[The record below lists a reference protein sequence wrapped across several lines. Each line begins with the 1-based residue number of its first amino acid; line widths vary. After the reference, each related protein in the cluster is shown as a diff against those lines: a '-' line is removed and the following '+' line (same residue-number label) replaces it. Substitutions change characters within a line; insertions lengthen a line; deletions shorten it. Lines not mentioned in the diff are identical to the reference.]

1 MQGLS
6 SWFDSK
12 LPHKLKFRYMEKKS
26 KSAIGEYANAHPIL
40 TFILGISVLSSIAV
54 IVNTINLPKLED
66 SNEKA

>member
-1 MQGLS
+1 
-6 SWFDSK
+6 
-12 LPHKLKFRYMEKKS
+12 MENQKKQ

-54 IVNTINLPKLED
+54 IVNTINLPKLEE